1 MSVLTGEE
9 ARVLG
14 ALLEKEATT
23 PEYYPLTL
31 NSLLAAC
38 NQKTNRWPVVS
49 YGEDE
54 VRFALDGLK
63 AKGMVAEIIG
73 NGRVSKYAQR
83 YTEKLNLG
91 RRESAILCVLLLR
104 GPQTLG
110 EIKGRTER
118 VYDFADLEEVETVLG
133 KMAAREDGG
142 LTQKLPAGPG
152 MKEPRWAQTLGGP
165 VEFSGPASSGSV
177 SGGFEAGGSSADR
190 VSALEAEVA
199 KLREEVSE
207 LRRQFDELLR

>member
-1 MSVLTGEE
+1 MSLLTPEE
-9 ARVLG
+9 VRVLG
-14 ALLEKEATT
+14 TLLEKEATT

-31 NSLLAAC
+31 NSLIAAC
-38 NQKTNRWPVVS
+38 NQKTNRWPVVNYS
-49 YGEDE
+49 EDD
-54 VRFALDGLK
+54 VRLALDGLK
-63 AKGMVAEIIG
+63 AKGMAAEIIG

-104 GPQTLG
+104 GPQTMG

-118 VYDFADLEEVETVLG
+118 VYDFADLDEVETVLG
-133 KMAAREDGG
+133 KMAAREDGA
-142 LTQKLPAGPG
+142 LAQKLPAGPG

-165 VEFSGPASSGSV
+165 VEFSAPAA
-177 SGGFEAGGSSADR
+177 GGYEAGASSADR

-199 KLREEVSE
+199 KLREEISE
-207 LRRQFDELLR
+207 LRRRFDELLH

>member
-31 NSLLAAC
+31 NSLVAAC
-38 NQKTNRWPVVS
+38 NQKSNRWPVVS
-49 YGEDE
+49 YGEDD

-63 AKGMVAEIIG
+63 AKGMAAEIIG

-118 VYDFADLEEVETVLG
+118 VYDFADLDEVETVLG
-133 KMAAREDGG
+133 KMAAREDGA

-152 MKEPRWAQTLGGP
+152 MKEPRWAQMLGGP
-165 VEFSGPASSGSV
+165 VEFSGPAAG
-177 SGGFEAGGSSADR
+177 GGFEAGGGSADR
-190 VSALEAEVA
+190 VSALETEVA
-199 KLREEVSE
+199 RLREEVSE
-207 LRRQFDELLR
+207 LRRQFDELLH

>member
-1 MSVLTGEE
+1 MSDLRAEE
-9 ARVLG
+9 VRVLG
-14 ALLEKEATT
+14 ALLEKQATT

-31 NSLLAAC
+31 NSLVAAC
-38 NQKTNRWPVVS
+38 NQKSNRWPVVS
-49 YGEDE
+49 YNEDD
-54 VRFALDGLK
+54 VRLAIEGLK
-63 AKGMVAEIIG
+63 AKGMAAEIIG

-83 YTEKLNLG
+83 YTEKVNLG

-118 VYDFADLEEVETVLG
+118 VYDFADLDEVETVLG
-133 KMAAREDGG
+133 KMAAREDGA

-165 VEFSGPASSGSV
+165 VEFSAPAAA
-177 SGGFEAGGSSADR
+177 GFETGPGSADR
-190 VSALEAEVA
+190 MSALEAEVA
-199 KLREEVSE
+199 KLREEFSE
-207 LRRQFDELLR
+207 LRRQFDELLH

>member
-1 MSVLTGEE
+1 MNVLTPDEV
-9 ARVLG
+9 RVLG

-31 NSLLAAC
+31 NGLLAAC
-38 NQKTNRWPVVS
+38 NQKSNRWPVMEF
-49 YGEDE
+49 GEGD
-54 VRFALDGLK
+54 VHQALDGLRSR
-63 AKGMVAEIIG
+63 GMAAEIIG

-118 VYDFADLEEVETVLG
+118 VYEFADLDEVEMVLQ
-133 KMAAREDGG
+133 KLAAREDGA
-142 LTQKLPAGPG
+142 LTQKLAAAPG

-165 VEFSGPASSGSV
+165 VEFTSPVAARD
-177 SGGFEAGGSSADR
+177 GGGADR
-190 VSALEAEVA
+190 MAGLEGEVA
-199 KLREEVSE
+199 KLREEVAE
-207 LRRQFDELLR
+207 LRRRLDEVLG

>member
-1 MSVLTGEE
+1 MTDLTPEE
-9 ARVLG
+9 VRVLG

-31 NSLLAAC
+31 NSLVAAC
-38 NQKTNRWPVVS
+38 NQKSNRFPVMEL
-49 YGEDE
+49 GEGD
-54 VRFALDGLK
+54 AHLAIDGLK
-63 AKGMVAEIIG
+63 ARGMAAEIFG

-83 YTEKLNLG
+83 FTEKLNLG

-118 VYDFADLEEVETVLG
+118 VYEFADLEEVEMVLQ
-133 KMAAREDGG
+133 KLAAREEGS
-142 LTQKLPAGPG
+142 LAQKLAAAPG

-165 VEFSGPASSGSV
+165 VELSSHAAVREG
-177 SGGFEAGGSSADR
+177 GGSDR
-190 VSALEAEVA
+190 LAALEAEVS
-199 KLREEVSE
+199 KLREEVAE
-207 LRRQFDELLR
+207 LRRRLEEVL

>member
-1 MSVLTGEE
+1 MNVLTPDEV
-9 ARVLG
+9 RVLG
-14 ALLEKEATT
+14 SLLEKEATT

-31 NSLLAAC
+31 NGLLTAC
-38 NQKTNRWPVVS
+38 NQKTNRWPVMEL
-49 YGEDE
+49 GEGDA
-54 VRFALDGLK
+54 RRALDGLK
-63 AKGMVAEIIG
+63 ACGAAAEILG

-118 VYDFADLEEVETVLG
+118 VYEFADLDEVELVLQ
-133 KMAAREDGG
+133 KLASRDDGP

-152 MKEPRWAQTLGGP
+152 MKEPRWAQLLGGP
-165 VEFSGPASSGSV
+165 VEFVPPAMHRETGGP
-177 SGGFEAGGSSADR
+177 DR
-190 VSALEAEVA
+190 VGALEAEVA
-199 KLREEVSE
+199 QLRAEVAE
-207 LRRQFDELLR
+207 LRRRLDDVLG

>member
-1 MSVLTGEE
+1 MNVLTADEV
-9 ARVLG
+9 RVLG

-31 NSLLAAC
+31 NALIAAC
-38 NQKTNRWPVVS
+38 NQKTNRWPVVEF
-49 YGEDE
+49 GEGD
-54 VRFALDGLK
+54 VHMALDGLR
-63 AKGMVAEIIG
+63 AKGMAAEIIG

-118 VYDFADLEEVETVLG
+118 VYEFGDLE
-133 KMAAREDGG
+133 
-142 LTQKLPAGPG
+142 
-152 MKEPRWAQTLGGP
+152 
-165 VEFSGPASSGSV
+165 
-177 SGGFEAGGSSADR
+177 
-190 VSALEAEVA
+190 
-199 KLREEVSE
+199 
-207 LRRQFDELLR
+207 

>member
-1 MSVLTGEE
+1 MTVLTPEE
-9 ARVLG
+9 VRVLG

-31 NSLLAAC
+31 NALIAAC
-38 NQKTNRWPVVS
+38 NQKSNRWPVVE
-49 YGEDE
+49 YGEGD
-54 VRFALDGLK
+54 VHWALDGLR
-63 AKGMVAEIIG
+63 AKGMAAEIIG
-73 NGRVSKYAQR
+73 NGRVSKFAQR

-118 VYDFADLEEVETVLG
+118 VYEFADLEEVEIVLQ
-133 KMAAREDGG
+133 KLAAREDGA
-142 LTQKLPAGPG
+142 LTQKLAAAPG

-165 VEFSGPASSGSV
+165 VELASPGVVRESGN
-177 SGGFEAGGSSADR
+177 FDR
-190 VSALEAEVA
+190 LTALETEVA
-199 KLREEVSE
+199 TLRTEVAE
-207 LRRQFDELLR
+207 LRRRLDEVLS

>member
-1 MSVLTGEE
+1 MWMMNVLTPEE
-9 ARVLG
+9 VRVLG

-38 NQKTNRWPVVS
+38 NQKSNRWPVVEF
-49 YGEDE
+49 GEGD
-54 VRFALDGLK
+54 VHLALDGLRSRGI
-63 AKGMVAEIIG
+63 AAEIIG

-118 VYDFADLEEVETVLG
+118 VYEFADLDEVELVLQ
-133 KMAAREDGG
+133 KLAAREDGA
-142 LTQKLPAGPG
+142 LTQKLAAAPG

-165 VEFSGPASSGSV
+165 VEFTASASAREVSGS
-177 SGGFEAGGSSADR
+177 DR
-190 VSALEAEVA
+190 ITTLEAEVA
-199 KLREEVSE
+199 KLREEVAD
-207 LRRQFDELLR
+207 LRRRLDEVLG

>member
-1 MSVLTGEE
+1 MNVLTSEE
-9 ARVLG
+9 TRVLG

-31 NSLLAAC
+31 NSLVAAC
-38 NQKTNRWPVVS
+38 NQKTNRWPVVD
-49 YGEDE
+49 YTPDDI
-54 VRFALDGLK
+54 RLALDGLK
-63 AKGMVAEIIG
+63 AKGMAAEILG
-73 NGRVSKYAQR
+73 SGRVSKYAQR

-118 VYDFADLEEVETVLG
+118 VYDFADLDEVETVLQ
-133 KMAAREDGG
+133 KMAAREDGA
-142 LTQKLPAGPG
+142 LAQKLAAGPG

-165 VEFSGPASSGSV
+165 VEFSGPA
-177 SGGFEAGGSSADR
+177 AGGYETGSSSDR
-190 VSALEAEVA
+190 LGALEAEVA

-207 LRRQFDELLR
+207 LRRHFDELLT

>member
-1 MSVLTGEE
+1 MTDLTPDEV
-9 ARVLG
+9 RVLG

-31 NSLLAAC
+31 NALVTAC
-38 NQKTNRWPVVS
+38 NQKTNRWPVLEL
-49 YGEDE
+49 GEGD
-54 VRFALDGLK
+54 VHRALHGLRSR
-63 AKGMVAEIIG
+63 GMAAEIIG

-118 VYDFADLEEVETVLG
+118 VYEFADLDEVEMVLQ
-133 KMAAREDGG
+133 KLAARDDGA
-142 LTQKLPAGPG
+142 LTQKLAAAPG

-165 VEFSGPASSGSV
+165 VDFSAFAAPSRDSGSP
-177 SGGFEAGGSSADR
+177 DR
-190 VSALEAEVA
+190 MTALETEVA
-199 KLREEVSE
+199 KLREEVAE
-207 LRRQFDELLR
+207 LRRRLEEVL

>member
-9 ARVLG
+9 VRVLG

-31 NSLLAAC
+31 NSLVAAC

-49 YGEDE
+49 YSEND
-54 VRFALDGLK
+54 VRLALDGLK
-63 AKGMVAEIIG
+63 AKGMAAEIFG

-118 VYDFADLEEVETVLG
+118 VYDFADLDEVETVVA
-133 KMAAREDGG
+133 KMAAREDGA
-142 LTQKLPAGPG
+142 LSQKLPAGPG

-165 VEFSGPASSGSV
+165 VEFSGPGA
-177 SGGFEAGGSSADR
+177 GFETGGGSADR
-190 VSALEAEVA
+190 VAALEAEVA

>member
-1 MSVLTGEE
+1 MGTMNVLTPEE
-9 ARVLG
+9 VRVLG

-31 NSLLAAC
+31 NSLIAAC
-38 NQKTNRWPVVS
+38 NQKSNRFPVVE
-49 YGEDE
+49 YGEGD
-54 VRFALDGLK
+54 VHLALDSLK
-63 AKGMVAEIIG
+63 AKGMAAEIIG

-118 VYDFADLEEVETVLG
+118 VYEFGDLDEVEMVLQ
-133 KMAAREDGG
+133 KLAAREDGA
-142 LTQKLPAGPG
+142 LTQKLNASPG

-165 VEFSGPASSGSV
+165 VDITATASIR
-177 SGGFEAGGSSADR
+177 EAGSADR
-190 VSALEAEVA
+190 IGALEAEVT
-199 KLREEVSE
+199 KLREEVAE
-207 LRRQFDELLR
+207 LRRRLDEVLG

>member
-1 MSVLTGEE
+1 MNVLTPDEV
-9 ARVLG
+9 RVLG

-31 NSLLAAC
+31 NALIAAC
-38 NQKTNRWPVVS
+38 NQKTNRWPVVEF
-49 YGEDE
+49 GEGD
-54 VRFALDGLK
+54 VHMALDGLR
-63 AKGMVAEIIG
+63 AKGMAAEIIG

-118 VYDFADLEEVETVLG
+118 VYEFGDLEEVEMVLQ
-133 KMAAREDGG
+133 KLASREDGA
-142 LTQKLPAGPG
+142 LTQKLAAAPG
-152 MKEPRWAQTLGGP
+152 MKEPRWAQTLGGA
-165 VEFSGPASSGSV
+165 VELTAQAV
-177 SGGFEAGGSSADR
+177 VREGGSADR
-190 VSALEAEVA
+190 VSALETEVAALRAEVA
-199 KLREEVSE
+199 E
-207 LRRQFDELLR
+207 LRRRLDEVLG

>member
-9 ARVLG
+9 VRVLG
-14 ALLEKEATT
+14 VLLEKEATT

-31 NSLLAAC
+31 NSLVAAC

-49 YGEDE
+49 YGEDDA
-54 VRFALDGLK
+54 RLALDGLK
-63 AKGMVAEIIG
+63 ARGMAAEIIG

-104 GPQTLG
+104 GPQTRG

-118 VYDFADLEEVETVLG
+118 VYDFADLDEVETVLG
-133 KMAAREDGG
+133 KMAAREDGA

-165 VEFSGPASSGSV
+165 VEFSGPPVG
-177 SGGFEAGGSSADR
+177 GGFEAGAGSADR
-190 VSALEAEVA
+190 VAALETEVA

>member
-1 MSVLTGEE
+1 MSDLRAEE
-9 ARVLG
+9 VRVLG
-14 ALLEKEATT
+14 ALLEKQATT

-31 NSLLAAC
+31 NSLVAAC
-38 NQKTNRWPVVS
+38 NQKSNRWPVVS
-49 YGEDE
+49 YSEDD
-54 VRFALDGLK
+54 VRLAIDGLK
-63 AKGMVAEIIG
+63 AKGMAAEIIG

-83 YTEKLNLG
+83 YTEKINLG

-118 VYDFADLEEVETVLG
+118 VYDFTDLDEVETVLG
-133 KMAAREDGG
+133 KMAAREDGA
-142 LTQKLPAGPG
+142 LAQKLPAGPG

-165 VEFSGPASSGSV
+165 VEFSAPAAS
-177 SGGFEAGGSSADR
+177 GFEASQGSADR
-190 VSALEAEVA
+190 VAALEAEVA
-199 KLREEVSE
+199 KLREEFSE

>member
-1 MSVLTGEE
+1 VNNLTPEEVL
-9 ARVLG
+9 VLG

-31 NSLLAAC
+31 NALMAAC
-38 NQKTNRWPVVS
+38 NQKSNRFPVVEF
-49 YGEDE
+49 GESD
-54 VRFALDGLK
+54 VHQALAGLRS
-63 AKGMVAEIIG
+63 KGMAAEIIG
-73 NGRVSKYAQR
+73 SGRVSKFAQR

-118 VYDFADLEEVETVLG
+118 VYEFADLEEVELVLQ
-133 KMAAREDGG
+133 KLAAREDGA
-142 LTQKLPAGPG
+142 LTQRLPASPG

-165 VEFSGPASSGSV
+165 VEFLAPAV
-177 SGGFEAGGSSADR
+177 REAGGSDR
-190 VSALEAEVA
+190 MTALEAEVA
-199 KLREEVSE
+199 KLREEVAE
-207 LRRQFDELLR
+207 LRRRLDEVLG

>member
-1 MSVLTGEE
+1 MSDLSPVEV
-9 ARVLG
+9 RVLG

-31 NSLLAAC
+31 NALLAAC
-38 NQKTNRWPVVS
+38 NQKSNRFPVAEYTES
-49 YGEDE
+49 DLHI
-54 VRFALDGLK
+54 AIDGLR
-63 AKGMVAEIIG
+63 AQGMAAEIIG

-118 VYDFADLEEVETVLG
+118 VYEFSDLEEVELVLQ
-133 KMAAREDGG
+133 KLAAREEGP
-142 LTQKLPAGPG
+142 LTQKLAQAPG
-152 MKEPRWAQTLGGP
+152 TKEPRWAHTLGGP
-165 VEFSGPASSGSV
+165 VEFSAPAAVPVHG
-177 SGGFEAGGSSADR
+177 DR
-190 VSALEAEVA
+190 VSTLEQEVA
-199 KLREEVSE
+199 KLREEISE
-207 LRRQFDELLR
+207 LRRRFDELLN

>member
-1 MSVLTGEE
+1 MFVMTVLTPEE
-9 ARVLG
+9 VRVLG

-31 NSLLAAC
+31 NSLVAAC
-38 NQKTNRWPVVS
+38 NQKSNRWPVVEF
-49 YGEDE
+49 GEGD
-54 VRFALDGLK
+54 VHRALDGLR
-63 AKGMVAEIIG
+63 AKGMAAEIIG

-83 YTEKLNLG
+83 YTEKLNMG

-118 VYDFADLEEVETVLG
+118 VYEFSDLEEVELVLQ
-133 KMAAREDGG
+133 KLAAREDGP
-142 LTQKLPAGPG
+142 LTQKLAPAPG

-165 VEFSGPASSGSV
+165 VEFSAHAAAREASGS
-177 SGGFEAGGSSADR
+177 DR
-190 VSALEAEVA
+190 LIALESEVA
-199 KLREEVSE
+199 KLREEVAD
-207 LRRQFDELLR
+207 LRRRLDEVLG

>member
-1 MSVLTGEE
+1 MLEMNTLTPEE
-9 ARVLG
+9 VRVLG

-31 NSLLAAC
+31 NALVAAC
-38 NQKTNRWPVVS
+38 NQKSNRFPVVD
-49 YGEDE
+49 YGEGDIHL
-54 VRFALDGLK
+54 ALDGLRS
-63 AKGMVAEIIG
+63 KGMAAEIIG
-73 NGRVSKYAQR
+73 SGRVSKFAQR

-118 VYDFADLEEVETVLG
+118 VYEFADLEEVELVLQ
-133 KMAAREDGG
+133 KLAAREDGA
-142 LTQKLPAGPG
+142 LTQKLAAAPG

-165 VEFSGPASSGSV
+165 VEFVAPLV
-177 SGGFEAGGSSADR
+177 REAGGSDR
-190 VSALEAEVA
+190 LTALEAEVA
-199 KLREEVSE
+199 KLREELTE
-207 LRRQFDELLR
+207 LRRRLDEVLG